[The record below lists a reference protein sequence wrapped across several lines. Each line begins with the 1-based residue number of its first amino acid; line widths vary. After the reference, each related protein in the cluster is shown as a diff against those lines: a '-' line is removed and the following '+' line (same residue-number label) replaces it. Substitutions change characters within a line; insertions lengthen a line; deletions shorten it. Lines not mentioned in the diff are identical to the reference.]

1 MRAPVQQRCSNAEGE
16 IIAVAGS
23 GKGYREAFA
32 RFFEAPSREGL
43 RDLLRENLGEANEVD
58 FKREWP
64 EKSKLAKHV
73 LGLANFGGGCIVIG
87 VRQEEGDLHP
97 DGLSALTDKT
107 EILSNLGNYMPDTL
121 MRQVEILDFPYQESE
136 YPKLKDKSFQVLFV
150 EDDPLHL
157 PFVAMKGGTHLRGN
171 AIYIRRGVATEEAN
185 HEEFQRIIN
194 RRLETGYSSR
204 REIDLRTH
212 LEQLQVLYEQVSP
225 YHVKNVFEEKFL
237 RGMSIPNVFAQ
248 RVPNPRY
255 PTEDYETFVSHAIAR
270 KKRRIERE
278 LDIEDIPAPDT
289 R

>member
-1 MRAPVQQRCSNAEGE
+1 
-16 IIAVAGS
+16 
-23 GKGYREAFA
+23 
-32 RFFEAPSREGL
+32 
-43 RDLLRENLGEANEVD
+43 
-58 FKREWP
+58 
-64 EKSKLAKHV
+64 
-73 LGLANFGGGCIVIG
+73 
-87 VRQEEGDLHP
+87 LHP

-107 EILSNLGNYMPDTL
+107 EILNNLGNYVPDML

-136 YPKLKDKSFQVLFV
+136 YPKLKGKSFQVLFV

-157 PFVAMKGGTHLRGN
+157 PFVAMNAGAHVRGN
-171 AIYIRRGVATEEAN
+171 AVYIRRGVATEEAN
-185 HEEFQRIIN
+185 HEELQRIIS

-237 RGMSIPNVFAQ
+237 RGMRIPNVFAQ
-248 RVPNPRY
+248 RIPNPRY
-255 PTEDYETFVSHAIAR
+255 PAEDYETFVLHAIAR

-278 LDIEDIPAPDT
+278 LDIEEIPAPDT